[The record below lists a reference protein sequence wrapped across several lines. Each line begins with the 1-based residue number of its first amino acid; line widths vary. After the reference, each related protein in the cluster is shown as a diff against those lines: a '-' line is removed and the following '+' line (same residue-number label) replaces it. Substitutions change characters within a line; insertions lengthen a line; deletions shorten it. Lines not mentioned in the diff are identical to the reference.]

1 MEDIHRLNCKT
12 GEDFE
17 KLVLDTLQILNFGAY
32 QTGREDRD
40 VDIIA
45 FKTADGHRYML

>member
-17 KLVLDTLQILNFGAY
+17 KLVLDTLQILNFEEL
-32 QTGREDRD
+32 Q
-40 VDIIA
+40 IILYVL
-45 FKTADGHRYML
+45 DHLLY